1 MIVFALQTSDQQLLS
16 VARENQTR
24 HGLRRQRNN
33 LSLGARC
40 CFPNSNFTLV
50 IGTTILE
57 RKLDDRASNQSSVR
71 RERDGGH
78 PALELFYFENFRSR
92 AAVPKSDLACVP
104 CCDELSIRRE
114 GDRRGRL
121 MRKKTRQ

>member
-1 MIVFALQTSDQQLLS
+1 MIVFALQTTDQQLLS
-16 VARENQTR
+16 VAGENQTR

-33 LSLGARC
+33 LSRGARC
-40 CFPNSNFTLV
+40 GFPNSNFTLV
-50 IGTTILE
+50 IG
-57 RKLDDRASNQSSVR
+57 RKFDDRAGNQSSVR

-78 PALELFYFENFRSR
+78 PALELFYFENFTSR

-114 GDRRGRL
+114 GDRRGPL
-121 MRKKTRQ
+121 MREKTRQ